1 MIRCVWCRS
10 KTAPAA
16 VCADCGG
23 PNSDVRLPGPG
34 QAPDPPAR
42 DLPRGFRRRL
52 RFLQNPYVLVGFC
65 CGTTGKLVTA
75 GSVLLG
81 GVNGLSWLVGA
92 AGGLGLCLMTIGPSL
107 WAIGLAWS
115 EKQIHLLRHGLVA
128 SGEVTATGEAQG
140 GRQSFWVEYRY
151 EVAGQ
156 QYRRTL
162 RDLGAWVSGLEPGR
176 PVHVLYRKKKPHQS
190 TTWPPLGREP
200 VRFNLSHL
208 LEERKKARELKASR
222 TG

>member
-1 MIRCVWCRS
+1 MSGVAPRWGLLHLVLVVAGRTVMWASLDPARRRGRQRGNCQEGSEDGCVSCRI
-10 KTAPAA
+10 PMCWWGF
-16 VCADCGG
+16 VVG
-23 PNSDVRLPGPG
+23 
-34 QAPDPPAR
+34 PPASLSQR
-42 DLPRGFRRRL
+42 ALYFW
-52 RFLQNPYVLVGFC
+52 
-65 CGTTGKLVTA
+65 
-75 GSVLLG
+75 G
-81 GVNGLSWLVGA
+81 GVNGLSWLVGV

-128 SGEVTATGEAQG
+128 SGEVTATGEAERG
-140 GRQSFWVEYRY
+140 GTESFWVEYRY

-162 RDLGAWVSGLEPGR
+162 RDLGAWVSELEPGR

-208 LEERKKARELKASR
+208 LEERKKVRELKASR
-222 TG
+222 SD